1 VRDYGVGFAGSARI
15 RNRAFGFGLLHLR
28 ERLAL
33 LGGRLEILANGPKG
47 THILLAVPLKKNSR
61 LAAERAPRQITPP
74 RSQVRIL
81 VVDDNELMRE
91 GLRKVLSEQPDLKII
106 GEAGSGEAA
115 VLLARRLK
123 PDVVLM
129 DVNMP
134 GMDGIEATRQILRRV
149 RRTSVIG
156 FSIHEDKH
164 TADAI
169 KKAGACAYVTKQESP
184 DRLYAVIRRCRSAR
198 PQ

>member
-1 VRDYGVGFAGSARI
+1 
-15 RNRAFGFGLLHLR
+15 
-28 ERLAL
+28 
-33 LGGRLEILANGPKG
+33 
-47 THILLAVPLKKNSR
+47 
-61 LAAERAPRQITPP
+61 
-74 RSQVRIL
+74 
-81 VVDDNELMRE
+81 MRE
-91 GLRKVLSEQPDLKII
+91 GLRKILSEQPDLKIV

-134 GMDGIEATRQILRRV
+134 GMDGIEATRRISRRA
-149 RRTSVIG
+149 RGTRVIG

-164 TADAI
+164 TAHAI

-184 DRLYAVIRRCRSAR
+184 EKLYNVIRRYCCARS
-198 PQ
+198 Q